1 MMPTIIAVWRQSGKD
16 ITRSLMLNVLLADLI
31 PCCWKILLSL
41 YREKS
46 DMNVILSRAVTEA
59 GFRTLMYPLLRSATP
74 TPPMVLLYAVPGWL
88 RSPTP

>member
-46 DMNVILSRAVTEA
+46 DIT
-59 GFRTLMYPLLRSATP
+59 
-74 TPPMVLLYAVPGWL
+74 
-88 RSPTP
+88 